1 MLIKLFTKVFLLF
14 VIATYV
20 FAGEITVSVAASLK
34 DAMGEIKKAYE
45 IEYKGGKVTLN
56 FGGSGALQQQIENG
70 APVDIFISAAP
81 KQMNEL
87 NKKGLIIKESE
98 YDLLKNDV
106 VLIVSKDSKIQAS
119 HFKDL
124 AKEQI
129 KTIGIG
135 EPKSVPVGQY
145 SMEIFTKLNLLKSI
159 EHKFI
164 YGKDVKTVLTWVE
177 TGNVD
182 AGIVYK
188 TDAIISEKVRVVE
201 TAPKGS
207 HNEVIYPVAIIKDTK
222 DMQEANR
229 FLSYLKGKKSRE
241 IFTKYGFTAF

>member
-1 MLIKLFTKVFLLF
+1 MLIKLFTKIVLLC

-20 FAGEITVSVAASLK
+20 FAGEITVSAAASLK
-34 DAMGEIKKAYE
+34 DAMGEIKKVYE
-45 IEYKGGKVTLN
+45 EEYKGGKVILN

-87 NKKGLIIKESE
+87 NKKGLIIKETE

-106 VLIVSKDSKIQAS
+106 VLIVSKSSKVQANN
-119 HFKDL
+119 FNDL
-124 AKEQI
+124 TKEQI

-145 SMEIFTKLNLLKSI
+145 SIEIFNKLNIMKTI
-159 EHKFI
+159 ENKLI
-164 YGKDVKTVLTWVE
+164 YGKDVKAVLAWVE

-188 TDAIISEKVRVVE
+188 TDAIISSKVKVAE

-207 HNEVIYPVAIIKDTK
+207 HSEVIYPVAIIKDTK
-222 DMQEANR
+222 DIQEAKR
-229 FLSYLKGKKSRE
+229 FLSYLKGKKSKE
-241 IFTKYGFTAF
+241 IFTKYGFTTF